1 LHDDL
6 PWKNLKFIRPQNDVK
21 SRCANMHM
29 NVQKCTSFIK
39 KNFSPREERKKN
51 TPQREPSL
59 RQIHPFQFGR
69 TIRAD
74 GNIRC
79 VKPLY
84 EDVDAFRVKNFQFE
98 ELELTKKIY
107 SELKPPQRLLLG
119 AGPSNIDPRVMKALI
134 SPMVGHLDPFFTET
148 MDETV
153 ELLRYAFRTKNQ
165 ITMPI
170 SGTGSAGMESAICN
184 LVERG
189 EDVIVCVSGFFGE
202 RMKEMISRCGGNPIP
217 VEAEWGKPVTREN
230 VEKALSESDA
240 KIVAMVH
247 AETSTGVIQP
257 LREISKIV
265 HEYDALLIADAVT
278 SLGGCE
284 LDVDG
289 YNVDICFS
297 ASQKCLN
304 CPPGLAPIT
313 ANKKAMEK
321 IRNRKTK
328 VQSWYLDLS
337 TIEKYWIDSN
347 RVYHH
352 TAPILLIYTLR
363 EALRLLYE
371 EGLEARWQRHK
382 RNAQA
387 LICGLEALGLEIYA
401 EEQYRCPAI
410 IAVKVPDEVKD
421 QNVRRTLLEEFNIAI
436 SGGLGRLKGKLWRIG
451 LMGINSC
458 ERNVILVLEALERAL
473 KREGYPVKLGA
484 GVSAAMESF
493 SSS

>member
-1 LHDDL
+1 MT
-6 PWKNLKFIRPQNDVK
+6 NK
-21 SRCANMHM
+21 SYG
-29 NVQKCTSFIK
+29 
-39 KNFSPREERKKN
+39 E
-51 TPQREPSL
+51 L
-59 RQIHPFQFGR
+59 R
-69 TIRAD
+69 
-74 GNIRC
+74 
-79 VKPLY
+79 
-84 EDVDAFRVKNFQFE
+84 
-98 ELELTKKIY
+98 
-107 SELKPPQRLLLG
+107 PPQRLLLG
-119 AGPSNIDPRVMKALI
+119 AGPSNVDPRVVKALI
-134 SPMVGHLDPFFTET
+134 SPMVGHLDPYFIKT

-153 ELLRYAFRTKNQ
+153 ELLRYTFKTKNH

-189 EDVIVCVSGFFGE
+189 DDVVVCVKGFFGE
-202 RMKEMISRCGGNPIP
+202 RMKEMIKRCGGNPIT
-217 VEAEWGKPVTREN
+217 VEAEWGKIIEKED
-230 VEKALSESDA
+230 VEKALSESKA
-240 KIVAMVH
+240 EVVALVH

-257 LREISKIV
+257 LREISRIV
-265 HEYDALLIADAVT
+265 HEYDALLLVDAVT

-284 LDVDG
+284 LDIDEYG
-289 YNVDICFS
+289 IDICYS

-371 EGLEARWQRHK
+371 EGLEARWQRHL

-401 EEQYRCPAI
+401 EDQYRCPAI